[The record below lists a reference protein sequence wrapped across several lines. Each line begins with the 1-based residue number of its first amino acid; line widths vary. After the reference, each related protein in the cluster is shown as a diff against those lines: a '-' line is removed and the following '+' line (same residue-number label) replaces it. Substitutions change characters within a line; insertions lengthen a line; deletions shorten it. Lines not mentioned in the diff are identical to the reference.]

1 MPDSPIK
8 KSRPKAL
15 GGLMWLALGLFIV
28 FFLNVL
34 LQRFRPGV
42 LDVSSVQEA
51 VLLVIA
57 IGVFISACLSLES
70 REAQSE

>member
-1 MPDSPIK
+1 MTETSHK
-8 KSRPKAL
+8 KGRWWQL

-42 LDVSSVQEA
+42 LDVSAVQEA

-57 IGVFISACLSLES
+57 IGVFVSACLSLES